1 MRRSAWIAG
10 FWLVASLRAHAQD
23 ALPLELHWRA
33 PAECPSA
40 AEVRAELERIARARP
55 GLALTPL
62 YASAD
67 VEKHGATYALELQTE
82 HAGERGER
90 QLEAA
95 DCKTLVR
102 TLTLVMALA
111 YGAGVEMAEE
121 APLAAEPAP
130 SEPPPSAAPS
140 QRRPATDPASP
151 RAIRPDQLST
161 SLWLAGGVTLG
172 LLPTAAPSLAA
183 GIELARGAWSVGLR
197 LQAWPTMSESLD
209 ADVHARFDALG
220 GQLQGC
226 LRLPVSVLELG
237 LCAALRAAALR
248 GRSQGTT
255 SDGSAT
261 APWYALGGVAAL
273 SWPRGSWLAL
283 RIEAGVAASLDRP
296 HFVIDGVGSV
306 QRVAAWVGEFDALV
320 LITL

>member
-1 MRRSAWIAG
+1 
-10 FWLVASLRAHAQD
+10 LVASLRAHAQD

-40 AEVRAELERIARARP
+40 AEVRAELEHIARARP

-62 YASAD
+62 RASAD
-67 VEKHGATYALELQTE
+67 VEKRGATYALELHTE

-121 APLAAEPAP
+121 APLEVLPVP
-130 SEPPPSAAPS
+130 SEPPPSAAPT
-140 QRRPATDPASP
+140 RERPATDPPSP
-151 RAIRPDQLST
+151 AEIRLDRLST
-161 SLWLAGGVTLG
+161 GLWLAGGVTLG
-172 LLPTAAPSLAA
+172 LLPTAAPSLVA

-197 LQAWPTMSESLD
+197 LQAWPTLSDSVD
-209 ADVHARFDALG
+209 ANVHARFDALG

-248 GRSQGTT
+248 GRSLGAT

-261 APWYALGGVAAL
+261 AAWYALGGVAAL
-273 SWPRGSWLAL
+273 SWPRGRWLAL
-283 RIEAGVAASLDRP
+283 RIEAGLAASLNRP

-306 QRVAAWVGEFDALV
+306 QRVAAWIGEFDALV
-320 LITL
+320 LVTL

>member
-1 MRRSAWIAG
+1 
-10 FWLVASLRAHAQD
+10 LVALLRAHAQD

-62 YASAD
+62 YASAE
-67 VEKHGATYALELQTE
+67 VEKHGAAYALELHTE

-90 QLEAA
+90 RLEAT

-111 YGAGVEMAEE
+111 YGAGVEMADDAGKA
-121 APLAAEPAP
+121 APLGAPPAP
-130 SEPPPSAAPS
+130 SNPPPSAAPAL
-140 QRRPATDPASP
+140 QGPAANPASP
-151 RAIRPDQLST
+151 PEIRSDRLRT

-172 LLPTAAPSLAA
+172 LLPTAAPSLSA
-183 GIELARGAWSVGLR
+183 GVELARGAWSVGLR
-197 LQAWPTMSESLD
+197 FEAWPTLSNRVD
-209 ADVHARFDALG
+209 GNVYARFDALG

-226 LRLPVSVLELG
+226 RTLPVSALELG

-248 GRSQGTT
+248 GRSLGAT

-261 APWYALGGVAAL
+261 APWYALAGVAAL

-283 RIEAGVAASLDRP
+283 RIEAGLSASLDRP
-296 HFVIDGVGSV
+296 HFVIEGVGPV
-306 QRVAAWVGEFDALV
+306 QRVAAWVGDFDALV
-320 LITL
+320 LVAL